1 MKQFKYLM
9 LLLVMVFVLPFTVLA
24 EGEEGEA
31 VDNRVKVYFFRGEGC
46 PHCAEAEEWFSK
58 IQEEYGSK
66 FQIVDY
72 ETWNDADN
80 AELMQKV
87 AVARGEEDEATGVPY
102 IIIGDKSWVGFA
114 ESSMADEIKSQID
127 TVYAQAEADRYDVME
142 LVETGATNTS
152 SKKDSNGSDIL
163 ALIIILVVV
172 GGICFGVYK
181 ARNTVD
187 EK

>member
-9 LLLVMVFVLPFTVLA
+9 LLLAMVFVLPFTVLA
-24 EGEEGEA
+24 EGEEAES

-46 PHCAEAEEWFSK
+46 PHCAEAEQWFSK
-58 IQEEYGSK
+58 IQDEYGSK

-72 ETWNDADN
+72 ETWNNADN
-80 AELMQKV
+80 AKLMQKV

-102 IIIGDKSWVGFA
+102 IIIGDKSWIGFA

-127 TVYAQAEADRYDVME
+127 TVYAQAESDRYDVMD
-142 LVETGATNTS
+142 LVETGKTNTS
-152 SKKDSNGSDIL
+152 KEESNGSDVL
-163 ALIIILVVV
+163 ALVIILLVV